1 MHGVGY
7 PGAAR
12 DRQAIDIDR
21 FQGHGQFF
29 FLSTWPRRVMEEC
42 RQSSRSS
49 LYIMLRD
56 SQRLKHMH
64 THTEGVK
71 EWSRLTFPIVF
82 PTHSLTDSLTP
93 SPLTHPYPVTLLQY
107 LPPTVQ
113 VHMFPKSKKQNKK
126 TSESNRPRYMTYM
139 PAYLTRYLLGWVGVS
154 LLHLRH
160 PVSSQSKSVSLVHV
174 PIVPN
179 YLMYVGIHMYL

>member
-1 MHGVGY
+1 
-7 PGAAR
+7 
-12 DRQAIDIDR
+12 
-21 FQGHGQFF
+21 
-29 FLSTWPRRVMEEC
+29 MEEC

-113 VHMFPKSKKQNKK
+113 IHMFPKSKKQKK
-126 TSESNRPRYMTYM
+126 NLRIKSAEVHDM
-139 PAYLTRYLLGWVGVS
+139 PAYEVGWVGVS

-160 PVSSQSKSVSLVHV
+160 PVSSQSKSVSYMY
-174 PIVPN
+174 IYVPN
-179 YLMYVGIHMYL
+179 YLMYVGIHYNIHVPMKYKVGGGIRNQAS

>member
-29 FLSTWPRRVMEEC
+29 FLSTWPRRMTEEC
-42 RQSSRSS
+42 RQSSSSS

-82 PTHSLTDSLTP
+82 PTHSLTHSLAHSPTHIP
-93 SPLTHPYPVTLLQY
+93 SHLCSTSYSANSHV
-107 LPPTVQ
+107 
-113 VHMFPKSKKQNKK
+113 SKVKKKKNKK
-126 TSESNRPRYMTYM
+126 TSESNRPRYITC
-139 PAYLTRYLLGWVGVS
+139 LRGRVGGGLFS
-154 LLHLRH
+154 TSDIPC
-160 PVSSQSKSVSLVHV
+160 PVTSQSKSVSYMY
-174 PIVPN
+174 IFVPN
-179 YLMYVGIHMYL
+179 YLMYVGIHYNIHVPMR